1 MIYKKR
7 YIDRKR
13 YFFAYTYNV
22 YAIGERKYRV

>member
-13 YFFAYTYNV
+13 YFLAYTYNV
-22 YAIGERKYRV
+22 YAISERKYRV